1 MNDTPKVIG
10 QNHIPGFPST
20 RPATRAFAE
29 PNLRGSHGAR
39 YSSRT
44 HAIPNNGSLATSP
57 LGGAPQPHLH
67 WPFVGVA
74 YSLLA
79 ISRLGCSANLGY
91 NAAYHTTS
99 CQSWGNTKQS
109 PDKKSSGLPAF
120 RPAARFGL
128 SHPYLDYSHLS
139 TVLSLVWLLFFSG
152 IFCCHGFHNPMS
164 KKRTILYV

>member
-1 MNDTPKVIG
+1 MNDTRKVSG
-10 QNHIPGFPST
+10 RDHIPRFLST
-20 RPATRAFAE
+20 RPAARASAE
-29 PNLRGSHGAR
+29 PNLPGSPGAR
-39 YSSRT
+39 CSSQTRT
-44 HAIPNNGSLATSP
+44 FPSNGSLAISP

-67 WPFVGVA
+67 WPFFGVA

-128 SHPYLDYSHLS
+128 SRPYLDCIDLS
-139 TVLSLVWLLFFSG
+139 TMLSLVWPLFFSR
-152 IFCCHGFHNPMS
+152 IFCCHGFHNPIT